1 MLVKRFEG
9 AQEFL
14 EATKDFRAAELVR
27 TNLISSI
34 ASSVATGVR
43 KYEECFWWAALEN
56 EIVVGLAIRTAPFGY
71 VFSPMG
77 SEVIKPLISTIREV
91 DEAANEFAGPKVV
104 IDQIEK
110 LLEVPVLEEEGEL
123 IYSLTQLKEPASIG
137 EIRVANNAD
146 FDLIYGWMVDFIKET
161 GIRAFDIESAVR
173 NNIAKGFIYILF
185 VDNQPVSFAGFHDPV
200 ELLGKKIGRVG
211 PVYTPKE
218 FRKNGYASLITAHV
232 TKKVIEQDAIA
243 TLYTQAEN
251 PTSNKIY
258 QELGYVLV
266 DENRRIKI

>member
-1 MLVKRFEG
+1 MLVKRFDN
-9 AQEFL
+9 ARDFL
-14 EATKDFRAAELVR
+14 DATKDFRASELVR

-43 KYEECFWWAALEN
+43 EYEECFWWAALDN
-56 EIVVGLAIRTAPFGY
+56 EKVVGLAIRTAPFGY
-71 VFSPMG
+71 VFSPMNP
-77 SEVIKPLISTIREV
+77 EVIGPLISKIREV
-91 DEAANEFAGPKVV
+91 DGVAKEFAGPKLV
-104 IDQIEK
+104 IDQVEK
-110 LLEVPVLEEEGEL
+110 FLALPVLEEEGEL

-266 DENRRIKI
+266 DENRRIKV

>member
-1 MLVKRFEG
+1 MLVKRFDS

-14 EATKDFRAAELVR
+14 DATRDFRASELVR

-34 ASSVATGVR
+34 ATSVATGMR
-43 KYEECFWWAALEN
+43 EYEECFWWAALEN
-56 EIVVGLAIRTAPFGY
+56 EKIVALAIRTAPFGY
-71 VFSPMG
+71 VFSPMTP
-77 SEVIKPLISTIREV
+77 EVIEPVISKIHEI
-91 DEAANEFAGPKVV
+91 DSAAKEFAGPKFV
-104 IDQIEK
+104 IDQVEK
-110 LLEVPVLEEEGEL
+110 LLAVPILEEESEL
-123 IYSLTQLKEPASIG
+123 IYSLTQLIEPESVG
-137 EIRVANNAD
+137 EIRVATETD
-146 FDLIYGWMVDFIKET
+146 FDLIYKWMDDFIKET
-161 GIRAFDIESAVR
+161 RIRAFDIESAVR
-173 NNIAKGFIYILF
+173 NNIAKGFIYMLLI
-185 VDNQPVSFAGFHDPV
+185 DGQPVSFAGFHDPV

-266 DENRRIKI
+266 DENRRIKM

>member
-1 MLVKRFEG
+1 MLVKRFDS

-14 EATKDFRAAELVR
+14 DATKDFRASELVR

-34 ASSVATGVR
+34 ASSVASGVR

-56 EIVVGLAIRTAPFGY
+56 EKIVGLAIRTAPFGY
-71 VFSPMG
+71 VISPMD
-77 SEVIKPLISTIREV
+77 SEVIEPLTSKIREV
-91 DEAANEFAGPKVV
+91 DSAAKEFAGPKVV
-104 IDQIEK
+104 IEQIEK
-110 LLEVPVLEEEGEL
+110 LLAVPILEEEGEL
-123 IYSLTQLKEPASIG
+123 IYSLTELNEPTSVG
-137 EIRVANNAD
+137 EIRVATETD
-146 FDLIYGWMVDFIKET
+146 FDLIYKWMVDFIKET

-173 NNIAKGFIYILF
+173 NNIAKGFIFLLLI
-185 VDNQPVSFAGFHDPV
+185 DGQPVSFAGFHDPV

-232 TKKVIEQDAIA
+232 TKKVIDQGAIA
-243 TLYTQAEN
+243 TLYTQAGN

>member
-1 MLVKRFEG
+1 MLVKRFDS

-14 EATKDFRAAELVR
+14 DATKDFRASELVR

-34 ASSVATGVR
+34 ASSVASGVR

-56 EIVVGLAIRTAPFGY
+56 EKIVGLAIRTAPFGY
-71 VFSPMG
+71 VISPMD
-77 SEVIKPLISTIREV
+77 SEVIEPLTSKIREV
-91 DEAANEFAGPKVV
+91 DSAAKEFAGPKVV
-104 IDQIEK
+104 IEQIEK
-110 LLEVPVLEEEGEL
+110 LLAVPILEEEGEL
-123 IYSLTQLKEPASIG
+123 IYSLSQLKEPATVG
-137 EIRVANNAD
+137 EIRVANETD
-146 FDLIYGWMVDFIKET
+146 FDLIYKWMVDFIKET

-173 NNIAKGFIYILF
+173 NNIAKGFIFLLLI
-185 VDNQPVSFAGFHDPV
+185 DGQPVSFAGFHDPV

-232 TKKVIEQDAIA
+232 TKKVIDQGAIA
-243 TLYTQAEN
+243 TLYTQAGN